1 MNRID
6 KVSSRSRK
14 AVNLRV
20 DAELI
25 EAAKSLNMNLS
36 QIFESSLRQAVLE
49 QRKRRWVEENREAID
64 EHNARVEREGTF
76 GMKIWAAK
84 HGPV

>member
-6 KVSSRSRK
+6 KISNRSRK

-25 EAAKSLNMNLS
+25 DTAKSLDMNLS
-36 QIFESSLRQAVLE
+36 QIFENSLKQAVSE
-49 QRKRRWVEENREAID
+49 ERKRRWVEENREAID
-64 EHNARVEREGTF
+64 EYNERVEREGTL
-76 GMKIWAAK
+76 GMKVWAAK